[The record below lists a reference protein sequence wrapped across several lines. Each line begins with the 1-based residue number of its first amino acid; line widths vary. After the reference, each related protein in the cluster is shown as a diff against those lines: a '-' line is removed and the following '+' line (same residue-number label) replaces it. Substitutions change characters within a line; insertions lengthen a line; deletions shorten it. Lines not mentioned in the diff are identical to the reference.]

1 MQGTRLAPC
10 GALPLKE
17 IQECVKAA
25 AATGDWLAILKWKG
39 RMEELLENQ
48 TAAASHTIL
57 YSFKQAHLVCW
68 VDSKKDDAGKEH
80 GRTYVRLEERRID
93 ILDRMGSFRE
103 SALALIELANT
114 LLLIEVDG
122 EKAERFLRRAREIG
136 AAHGFLAVECRA
148 CQGLGQR
155 KMLQGRYRDGV
166 ELLRDALNISR
177 KCLKEL
183 DGPWFLN
190 LLESLTYALFRT
202 TAIEEVAP
210 LVQLY
215 REAANAESRKKGQL
229 SYYELLSLR
238 ASARLH
244 KVYLPRLSWAPH
256 T

>member
-1 MQGTRLAPC
+1 MQGTRLAPP
-10 GALPLKE
+10 GAPPLKE
-17 IQECVKAA
+17 VQEYVKAA
-25 AATGDWLAILKWKG
+25 AATGDWLEIIKWKG

-48 TAAASHTIL
+48 SAAASHTIL
-57 YSFKQAHLVCW
+57 YYFKQAHLMCW

-93 ILDRMGSFRE
+93 ILDKMGSFRE

-114 LLLIEVDG
+114 LLLIEADG
-122 EKAERFLRRAREIG
+122 EKASRFLRRAREIG
-136 AAHGFLAVECRA
+136 AAHGFLEVECRA

-155 KMLQGRYRDGV
+155 AVLQGQYQDAV
-166 ELLRDALNISR
+166 QLLRDALKISR
-177 KCLKEL
+177 KCLKDL

-190 LLESLTYALFRT
+190 LLESFTYALFKT

-215 REAANAESRKKGQL
+215 REAANAESRKTGQL

-244 KVYLPRLSWAPH
+244 KV
-256 T
+256 